1 MSIQI
6 CKNFNLCIKDFL
18 KDILKI
24 TNITKL
30 KNLASK
36 INRLLSVNICSTI
49 LITKFIENIV
59 PLNDYIKNQDSN
71 LFNILIKKEGKG
83 ELSELMSELNKIW
96 NNFNNNNK
104 RKIFEYL
111 LVLNFYAEEQLRK
124 YMNRKEH

>member
-1 MSIQI
+1 MDIKI

-18 KDILKI
+18 KDILLI

-30 KNLASK
+30 KNLALK
-36 INRLLSVNICSTI
+36 INRLLSINICSTL

-59 PLNDYIKNQDSN
+59 PLNEHIKNQDSN
-71 LFNILIKKEGKG
+71 LFTILIEKEEKG
-83 ELSELMSELNKIW
+83 ELSELMLELNKIW
-96 NNFNNNNK
+96 GDLNSNNK

>member
-1 MSIQI
+1 MDVKI

-18 KDILKI
+18 KDILQI
-24 TNITKL
+24 TNIIKL

-59 PLNDYIKNQDSN
+59 PLNDYIKNQDST

-96 NNFNNNNK
+96 NNLNNNNK

>member
-1 MSIQI
+1 MDIKI

-18 KDILKI
+18 KDILLI

-30 KNLASK
+30 KNLALK
-36 INRLLSVNICSTI
+36 INRLLSINICSTI

-59 PLNDYIKNQDSN
+59 PLNEHIKNQDSN
-71 LFNILIKKEGKG
+71 LFTILIEKEEKG
-83 ELSELMSELNKIW
+83 ELSELMLELNKIW
-96 NNFNNNNK
+96 GDLNSNNK

>member
-1 MSIQI
+1 MDVKI

-18 KDILKI
+18 KDILQI

-83 ELSELMSELNKIW
+83 ELAELMSELNKIW
-96 NNFNNNNK
+96 NNLNNNNK

>member
-1 MSIQI
+1 MDIKI

-18 KDILKI
+18 KDILLI

-30 KNLASK
+30 KNLALK
-36 INRLLSVNICSTI
+36 INRLLSINICSTI

-59 PLNDYIKNQDSN
+59 PLNEHIKNQDSN
-71 LFNILIKKEGKG
+71 LFTILIEKEEKG
-83 ELSELMSELNKIW
+83 ELSELMLELNKIW
-96 NNFNNNNK
+96 SDLNSNNK

>member
-1 MSIQI
+1 MDVKI

-18 KDILKI
+18 KDILQI

-36 INRLLSVNICSTI
+36 INRLLTINICSTI

-59 PLNDYIKNQDSN
+59 PLNEHIKNQDSN
-71 LFNILIKKEGKG
+71 LFTILIEKEEKG
-83 ELSELMSELNKIW
+83 ELSELMLELNKIW
-96 NNFNNNNK
+96 DHLNSNNK

-111 LVLNFYAEEQLRK
+111 LVLNFYAEEQFRK

>member
-1 MSIQI
+1 MDVKI

-18 KDILKI
+18 KDILQI

-96 NNFNNNNK
+96 NNLNNNNK

>member
-1 MSIQI
+1 MDVKI

-18 KDILKI
+18 KDILLI

-30 KNLASK
+30 KNLAIK
-36 INRLLSVNICSTI
+36 INRLLSINICSTI

-59 PLNDYIKNQDSN
+59 PLNEHIKNQDSN
-71 LFNILIKKEGKG
+71 LFTILIEKEEKG
-83 ELSELMSELNKIW
+83 ELSELMLELNKIW
-96 NNFNNNNK
+96 GDLNSNNK

>member
-1 MSIQI
+1 MDVKI

-18 KDILKI
+18 KDILLI

-30 KNLASK
+30 KNLATK
-36 INRLLSVNICSTI
+36 INRLLSINICSTI

-59 PLNDYIKNQDSN
+59 PLNEHIKNQDSN
-71 LFNILIKKEGKG
+71 LFTILIEKEEKG
-83 ELSELMSELNKIW
+83 ELSELMLELNKIW
-96 NNFNNNNK
+96 SDLNSNNK

>member
-1 MSIQI
+1 MDVKI

-18 KDILKI
+18 KDILQI

-96 NNFNNNNK
+96 NNLNNNNK

-124 YMNRKEH
+124 YMNRK